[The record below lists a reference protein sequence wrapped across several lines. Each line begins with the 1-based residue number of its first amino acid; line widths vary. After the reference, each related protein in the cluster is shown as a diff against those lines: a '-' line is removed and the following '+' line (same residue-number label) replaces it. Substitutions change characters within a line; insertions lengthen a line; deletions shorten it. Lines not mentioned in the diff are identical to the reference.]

1 MGKKMKTSDWKDEEI
16 AIPEGLET
24 RLEQLIDDLAQQ
36 EAQTKRRRL
45 WIGSISA
52 AASVILLLSAGIF
65 FQTQQKRNMQL
76 TANNIEN
83 PELAYIEAQKA
94 LEKVSVNF
102 NKGINQLALVSE
114 KMDKTNHI
122 LDKTFNNSIK

>member
-1 MGKKMKTSDWKDEEI
+1 MKTSDWKDEEI